1 MGHKSSICFESGL
14 FSVVYNISFV
24 FFFPPWEC
32 LKAEELGVFQRDF
45 ECVIQIVN

>member
-24 FFFPPWEC
+24 FFSLLENVWE
-32 LKAEELGVFQRDF
+32 LRSLEFSNGILSVSFRS
-45 ECVIQIVN
+45 